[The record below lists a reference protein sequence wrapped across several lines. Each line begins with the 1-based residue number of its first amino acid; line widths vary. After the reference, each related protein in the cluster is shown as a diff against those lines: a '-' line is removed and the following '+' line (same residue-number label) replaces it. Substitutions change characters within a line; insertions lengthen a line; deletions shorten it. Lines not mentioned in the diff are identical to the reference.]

1 VGHGPVVANVA
12 ARVDHD
18 VVEHGDLDLVVGGA
32 LVSTPVYLAATA
44 GSAPLAAQV
53 NQLLGTHAMTP
64 LYAGVQQAAGA
75 STTTT
80 ATAGNG
86 TWLAQSFTTGAA
98 QTAIGYVLTTFNS
111 QNTSGSNLAP
121 ATLALYA
128 NSGGA
133 PSGSALASV
142 TVSTEYAYSASG
154 GGTSP
159 NYILTPLPVTG
170 LSPSTTYWLVAPA
183 VGGSTY
189 HYHWYRS
196 SAASGASTSTN
207 GTSWSAQAYGFCY
220 QVYDQTASGL
230 LTAVW
235 QDAGARWSAYTYT
248 SAGQI
253 ATYAEYTAGQAAGS
267 YVQSYRTAS
276 YSGGL
281 LTGVT

>member
-1 VGHGPVVANVA
+1 MP
-12 ARVDHD
+12 
-18 VVEHGDLDLVVGGA
+18 
-32 LVSTPVYLAATA
+32 TPAWTAATA
-44 GSAPLAAQV
+44 GQPPLAAQIT
-53 NQLLGTHAMTP
+53 QLLGTHAFTP
-64 LYAGVQQAAGA
+64 LYAGVQQAAGSA
-75 STTTT
+75 TTTT

-86 TWLAQSFTTGAA
+86 LWLAQSFTTGAS
-98 QTAIGYVLTTFNS
+98 QTAIGYVATTFNS
-111 QNTSGSNLAP
+111 QVSSGSNLGP

-142 TVSTEYAYSASG
+142 TISTEYAYSASG

-159 NYILTPLPVTG
+159 NYIVTPLPVTG
-170 LSPSTTYWLVAPA
+170 LSPATTYWLVAPA

-207 GTSWSAQAYGFCY
+207 GTSWTAQTYGFCY

-230 LTAVW
+230 LTATW
-235 QDAGARWSAYTYT
+235 EDAGARWCAYTYT
-248 SAGQI
+248 SANQVS
-253 ATYAEYTAGQAAGS
+253 TLAEYTAGQTSGS
-267 YVQSYRTAS
+267 YVQSYRTAAYTS
-276 YSGGL
+276 GL

>member
-1 VGHGPVVANVA
+1 MP
-12 ARVDHD
+12 
-18 VVEHGDLDLVVGGA
+18 
-32 LVSTPVYLAATA
+32 TPAWTAATP
-44 GSAPLAAQV
+44 GQPPLAAQV
-53 NQLLGTHAMTP
+53 NQLLGTHQVLP
-64 LYAGVQQAAGA
+64 LYAGVQQAAGS

-86 TWLAQSFTTGAA
+86 TWLAQSFTTGAG

-142 TVSTEYAYSASG
+142 SVSTEYAYSASG

-159 NYILTPLPVTG
+159 TYIVTPLPVSG

-183 VGGSTY
+183 VGNATY
-189 HYHWYRS
+189 HYHWYQS

-207 GTSWSAQAYGFCY
+207 GTSWTAQAYGFCY
-220 QVYDQTASGL
+220 QVYDQAASGL
-230 LTAVW
+230 LTATW
-235 QDAGARWSAYTYT
+235 QDAGARWTAYTYT
-248 SAGQI
+248 STGLLS
-253 ATYAEYTAGQAAGS
+253 TYAEYTAGQTAGS
-267 YVQSYRTAS
+267 YVQSYRAAA